1 MKLRLPKW
9 KCRKLRKSLR
19 NIWFRMR
26 WSKNYSISILWMAHA
41 AMARQK
47 FFIFTDD
54 KIDWFWANRVVEVLF
69 TKQYR
74 LAYCHQGQN
83 YITSSIFAWLSDW

>member
-1 MKLRLPKW
+1 
-9 KCRKLRKSLR
+9 
-19 NIWFRMR
+19 
-26 WSKNYSISILWMAHA
+26 MAHA

-47 FFIFTDD
+47 FFFFTDD
-54 KIDWFWANRVVEVLF
+54 KIDWFWANRVMEVLF

-83 YITSSIFAWLSDW
+83 YITSSIFA